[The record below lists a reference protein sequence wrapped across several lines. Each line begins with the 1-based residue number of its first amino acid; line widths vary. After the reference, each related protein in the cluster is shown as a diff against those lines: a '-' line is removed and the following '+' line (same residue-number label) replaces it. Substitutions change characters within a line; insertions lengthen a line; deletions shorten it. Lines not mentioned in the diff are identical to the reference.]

1 MITNVIPQIKVIC
14 KTDPA
19 EFEKEFNSVMAT
31 LADKKPK
38 YTLDVTNGFTAL
50 ITYTDTI
57 QQMDCIA
64 DEYHAEGIKYTC
76 RECPL
81 REIQTDGR
89 KKDAECKHS
98 PFGKATL
105 KAEACEIF
113 YRQLKLG
120 AIEPNGE
127 PSTYGMPHKKQ
138 KLTAEDIEILRKEET
153 WNGKPIRRIGGQR

>member
-1 MITNVIPQIKVIC
+1 MLINSIPQIKVIN

-31 LADKKPK
+31 LADKNPK

-81 REIQTDGR
+81 REIQPDGR
-89 KKDAECKHS
+89 KKEADCKYAQ
-98 PFGKATL
+98 FGKANL
-105 KAEACEIF
+105 KSECCETF
-113 YRQLKLG
+113 YRRLKMG
-120 AIEPNGE
+120 EIEPNGE
-127 PSTYGMPHKKQ
+127 PTEIAPPSWRKRNYRNI
-138 KLTAEDIEILRKEET
+138 IEGRV
-153 WNGKPIRRIGGQR
+153 IGY